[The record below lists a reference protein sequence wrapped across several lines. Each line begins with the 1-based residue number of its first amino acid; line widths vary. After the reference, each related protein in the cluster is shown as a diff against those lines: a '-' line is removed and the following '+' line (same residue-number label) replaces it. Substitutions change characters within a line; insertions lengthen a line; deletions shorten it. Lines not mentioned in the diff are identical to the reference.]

1 VEIMTTYVSSPAMKR
16 IFSFDDLT
24 AGSFVTGSIS
34 KSRGRQIVA
43 DIAEKKISSNFG
55 VASRLSKVPRTE
67 AFPEEIFAPGC
78 FSQYFCHLN

>member
-34 KSRGRQIVA
+34 KSRGPQIVA

-67 AFPEEIFAPGC
+67 AFQKKSLPRVV
-78 FSQYFCHLN
+78 SVNTSVS